1 MLRFTNGNIHG
12 LDKSNAEVHGLH
24 SKRAETRE
32 ILRRGWNTSLIL
44 STDKSISAG
53 TFRAT
58 QNAGDV
64 KHRHNYAAK
73 GPNQLSSLSFSYVS
87 GKDGTQGDD
96 ETTPVSA
103 TNVKYVYDSSNFTRY
118 AREKSMNRFI
128 KTNA

>member
-1 MLRFTNGNIHG
+1 MLRFTNGKIHG

-32 ILRRGWNTSLIL
+32 ILRRGWNTKLVFSK
-44 STDKSISAG
+44 DKTISAG

-87 GKDGTQGDD
+87 GKDGIQGSN
-96 ETTPVSA
+96 ETIPVSA

-128 KTNA
+128 RTNA

>member
-1 MLRFTNGNIHG
+1 MN
-12 LDKSNAEVHGLH
+12 KSNAEVHGLQ

-32 ILRRGWNTSLIL
+32 VLRRAWNTSLVFT
-44 STDKSISAG
+44 TDKSISAG

-64 KHRHNYAAK
+64 KHRHNYSAK

-87 GKDGTQGDD
+87 GKDGTQGSD
-96 ETTPVSA
+96 EATPVSA

-128 KTNA
+128 KSSA